1 MKNKYLQT
9 LLSAILTALPFTIP
23 SLAPISLVAPSVFFY
38 HLLKADDKRDIR
50 RLSFLWSIVY
60 YLGVHYYFVAL
71 YPLDFAGLSRLAS
84 LGVVLIGWV
93 GISLLQG
100 SELAVTF
107 IIFKRLFS
115 KNTVF
120 TPIAL
125 AIFFSLCEWVQTLG
139 WLGFPWGQLALTQHA
154 FLPFIQSLSLFGP
167 YFLSFLIA
175 LINGILALFC
185 LNKRKKTLIIALAI
199 FVVNTCFGAIRL
211 SIDSDVLSELDV
223 ALVQPSL
230 MSGDKWDS
238 SNGQNAFDVHMRMSD
253 EVKDADL
260 ILWSETAIPSE
271 LLDNSYRM
279 DKINSFIEENQCDLI
294 AGAFDTRGGKTFNT
308 AIYLS
313 SDKPQCYYKQ
323 RLVPF
328 GEYVPMR
335 SFIEAIL
342 PFMTDINML
351 SSDLTAGD
359 KSMVFE
365 TRYGKIGALV
375 CFDSIFSS
383 LARKSSRDGA
393 ELIAIIT
400 NDSWYKTSTAL
411 THHNAQAVFRS
422 VENNRYVVRCA
433 NSGISSV
440 VDARGR
446 VISSTE
452 PLEQTVLSETVSL
465 IGEKTLYTL
474 TGNIFTPIS
483 FFVLV
488 GYYVIQKK
496 KTPVR

>member
-1 MKNKYLQT
+1 MKNKYLHT
-9 LLSAILTALPFTIP
+9 LLSAILTALPFTLP
-23 SLAPISLVAPSVFFY
+23 SLAPVSLIAPSIFFY
-38 HLLKADDKRDIR
+38 HLFKADDKRDIKQ
-50 RLSFLWSIVY
+50 LSFLWSLVY

-84 LGVVLIGWV
+84 LGVVLIGWI

-100 SELAVTF
+100 SELAITF
-107 IIFKRLFS
+107 IVFKRLFS
-115 KNTVF
+115 KNTLF
-120 TPIAL
+120 TPFAL
-125 AIFFSLCEWVQTLG
+125 AICFSLCEWIQTLG

-167 YFLSFLIA
+167 YFLTFLIA
-175 LINGILALFC
+175 VINGLFALFY
-185 LNKRKKTLIIALAI
+185 LNKSKKTLVIALAI
-199 FVVNTCFGAIRL
+199 FVVNTGFGAIRL
-211 SIDSDVLSELDV
+211 LTASDISSELDV

-238 SNGQNAFDVHMRMSD
+238 SKGQNAFEVHMRMSE

-260 ILWSETAIPSE
+260 ILWSETAVPSE

-279 DKINSFIEENQCDLI
+279 EKINSFIEENECDLI
-294 AGAFDTRGGKTFNT
+294 VGAFDTRGGKTYNT
-308 AIYLS
+308 AIFLS

-335 SFIEAIL
+335 SFIEAVL

-359 KSMVFE
+359 ESSVFE
-365 TRYGKIGALV
+365 APYGKIGALV

-393 ELIAIIT
+393 ELLAIIT

-411 THHNAQAVFRS
+411 THHNAQAVFRA
-422 VENNRYVVRCA
+422 VENNRWVVRCA
-433 NSGISSV
+433 NSGISSAI
-440 VDARGR
+440 DARGR
-446 VISSTE
+446 VVISTE
-452 PLEQTVLSETVSL
+452 PLEETALTETVCL

-483 FFVLV
+483 FLVLV
-488 GYYVIQKK
+488 GYFIIQKK
-496 KTPVR
+496 KIPVQ